1 MDRMNLKK
9 EVKMDIIERAK
20 KILLEPKKE
29 WEMIARE
36 TTNTA
41 ELYKSYVMPLAAI
54 GPVASIIGM
63 SMVGISLPLSGTFR
77 LPLMSSIGSAVVQY
91 VLNLVGVYLLAM
103 IVDFLAPTFSGE
115 KNIAQ
120 AFKLAAYSYTAGWLS
135 GIFMIFP
142 PLSFLMIL
150 GLYGLYLIYSGIPVL
165 MKAPQEKA
173 LTYTAAVVI
182 AAIVIAAIISWVSR
196 LFISYPMPG

>member
-36 TTNTA
+36 NTNTA

-63 SMVGISLPLSGTFR
+63 SVVGISLPLSGTFR

-91 VLNLVGVYLLAM
+91 ILNLVGVYLLAM
-103 IVDFLAPTFSGE
+103 VVDFLAPHFSGE

-142 PLSFLMIL
+142 SLGFLMIL
-150 GLYGLYLIYSGIPVL
+150 GLYGLYLIYTGIPIL

-182 AAIVIAAIISWVSR
+182 AAIVIAAIISGVSR